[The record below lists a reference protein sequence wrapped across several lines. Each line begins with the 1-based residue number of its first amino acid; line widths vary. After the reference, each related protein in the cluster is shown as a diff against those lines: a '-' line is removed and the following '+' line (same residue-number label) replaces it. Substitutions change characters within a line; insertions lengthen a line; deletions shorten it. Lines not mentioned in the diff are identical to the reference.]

1 MEEVPAQFINNLA
14 MTTCPSALQ
23 GGLFSE
29 NIVGG
34 QPLSPE
40 EISQRNSPDFHTA
53 SPSKQSTQSSKDRDC
68 QRTTSLKYGLDI
80 LDPVKKVFVT
90 IGTKNS
96 KCLISSSCVRFPSVH
111 TK

>member
-40 EISQRNSPDFHTA
+40 EISQRNSLDFHTA
-53 SPSKQSTQSSKDRDC
+53 SPSKQSTQSSKERDC
-68 QRTTSLKYGLDI
+68 QRDNVLEAR
-80 LDPVKKVFVT
+80 
-90 IGTKNS
+90 IGYS
-96 KCLISSSCVRFPSVH
+96 RSCQKSFCDNRYEE
-111 TK
+111 